1 MGKPIIGVYKISNT
15 LCPEGKYYIGY
26 SCNIRRRWNNHKR
39 DLKNGKHI
47 NIYLQN
53 VYNKY
58 GADCLQYEILHDCET
73 KEEAQDYETSY
84 LHDLS
89 IRDKLYNLLY
99 DSIGGDTMTHHPNRE
114 QIIEKVK
121 KTQKLKR
128 QLDPKFCIR
137 KDAPIVID
145 GVNYSGITEAG
156 KILNIPSRTI
166 NDRIY
171 SSSSKFINYHFL
183 DEKKQKEAEEKGRIR
198 IENKKEHNKKFSTG
212 RGIPIIIDNI
222 YYESMR
228 EAGKA
233 YGVDKDVISYRVKS
247 EKIQYKNYRYA
258 DSNKKIINIRPV
270 LIDDILYK
278 SATYASQET
287 GISRCT
293 ILNRIRSLN
302 PKFSGYKYAD
312 TKIDE
317 NTQPLSSLS
326 DGDVCNEIT
335 KYSDYIKTNC
345 VKPIIVDTTNCG
357 IKVMIDNIYYESLS
371 DAGRN
376 IGVSH
381 KTIKSRI
388 LSPNPKYAN
397 YFYADSKVLYDEP
410 MPSLPLLSVHD
421 VDNHEV

>member
-58 GADCLQYEILHDCET
+58 GADCLKYEILHDCET
-73 KEEAQDYETSY
+73 KEEAQEYETSY
-84 LHDLS
+84 LQDLT

-99 DSIGGDTMTHHPNRE
+99 DSIGGDTITHHPNRE
-114 QIIEKVK
+114 QIIEKLK
-121 KTQKLKR
+121 AKRKL
-128 QLDPKFCIR
+128 QTNYR

-171 SSSSKFINYHFL
+171 SSSPKFINYHFL

-198 IENKKEHNKKFSTG
+198 IENKKEHNKKFSIG
-212 RGIPIIIDNI
+212 RGVPIIIDNI

-228 EAGKA
+228 EAGEA
-233 YGVDKDVISYRVKS
+233 YGVDKDVISKRVKS
-247 EKIQYKNYRYA
+247 EEPQYQNYRYA
-258 DSNKKIINIRPV
+258 DSNKKIICIRPV
-270 LIDDILYK
+270 LIDDILYE

-293 ILNRIRSLN
+293 ILNRIKSPN

-317 NTQPLSSLS
+317 NMQPLSSLS
-326 DGDVCNEIT
+326 EGDVCNEIT
-335 KYSDYIKTNC
+335 KYTDYIKTNC
-345 VKPIIVDTTNCG
+345 VKPIIVNTTKSG

-371 DAGRN
+371 DASRN

-388 LSPNPKYAN
+388 LSHNPEFAN
-397 YFYADSKVLYDEP
+397 YCYADTKSAKIMLP
-410 MPSLPLLSVHD
+410 LPSLSEGD
-421 VDNHEV
+421 VCNQ

>member
-39 DLKNGKHI
+39 DLKNGKHT

-58 GADCLQYEILHDCET
+58 GADCLKYEILHDCET
-73 KEEAQDYETSY
+73 KEEAQEYETSY
-84 LHDLS
+84 LQDLT

-114 QIIEKVK
+114 QIIEKIK
-121 KTQKLKR
+121 AKRKL
-128 QLDPKFCIR
+128 QTNYR

-171 SSSSKFINYHFL
+171 SSSPKFINYHFL

-198 IENKKEHNKKFSTG
+198 IENKKEHNKKFSIG
-212 RGIPIIIDNI
+212 RGVPIIIDNI

-228 EAGKA
+228 EAEEVF
-233 YGVDKDVISYRVKS
+233 GVDRCIISKRVKS
-247 EKIQYKNYRYA
+247 EEPQYQNYRYA
-258 DSNKKIINIRPV
+258 DSNKKIICIRPV
-270 LIDDILYK
+270 LIDDILYE

-287 GISRCT
+287 GIERMTICSR
-293 ILNRIRSLN
+293 IKSPN

-317 NTQPLSSLS
+317 NMQPLSSLS
-326 DGDVCNEIT
+326 EGDVCNEIT
-335 KYSDYIKTNC
+335 KYTDYIKTNC
-345 VKPIIVDTTNCG
+345 VKPIIVNTTKSG

-371 DAGRN
+371 DASRN

-388 LSPNPKYAN
+388 LSHNPEFAN
-397 YFYADSKVLYDEP
+397 YCYADTKTHEV
-410 MPSLPLLSVHD
+410 MPSLPLLSERD
-421 VDNHEV
+421 ADNH

>member
-1 MGKPIIGVYKISNT
+1 MGKPIIGVYKITNT

-58 GADCLQYEILHDCET
+58 GADCLKYEILHDCET
-73 KEEAQDYETSY
+73 KEEAQEYETSY
-84 LHDLS
+84 LQDLT

-114 QIIEKVK
+114 QIIEKIKVK
-121 KTQKLKR
+121 RKL
-128 QLDPKFCIR
+128 QTNYR

-171 SSSSKFINYHFL
+171 SSSPKFINYHFL

-198 IENKKEHNKKFSTG
+198 IKNKKEHNKKFSIG
-212 RGIPIIIDNI
+212 RGVPIIIDNI

-233 YGVDKDVISYRVKS
+233 YGVDTDVISDRVKS
-247 EKIQYKNYRYA
+247 EKIQYTNYRYA

-270 LIDDILYK
+270 SIDDIFYE
-278 SATYASQET
+278 SVTYASQET
-287 GISRCT
+287 GISRGT
-293 ILNRIRSLN
+293 ILTRIRSLN

-326 DGDVCNEIT
+326 EGDVCNEIT
-335 KYSDYIKTNC
+335 KYTDYIKTNC
-345 VKPIIVDTTNCG
+345 VKPIIVNTTKSG

-371 DAGRN
+371 DASRN

-388 LSPNPKYAN
+388 LSHNPEFAN
-397 YFYADSKVLYDEP
+397 YCYADSKVLDDEI
-410 MPSLPLLSVHD
+410 MPSLPLLSVCD
-421 VDNHEV
+421 ADNHEV

>member
-26 SCNIRRRWNNHKR
+26 SCNIRRRWNNHKC

-58 GADCLQYEILHDCET
+58 GADCFKYEILHDCET
-73 KEEAQDYETSY
+73 KEEAQEYETSY
-84 LHDLS
+84 LQDLT

-99 DSIGGDTMTHHPNRE
+99 DSIGGDTITHHPNRE

-166 NDRIY
+166 NGRIY

-183 DEKKQKEAEEKGRIR
+183 DEKKQTEAEEKERIR
-198 IENKKEHNKKFSTG
+198 IENKKEHNKKFSIG
-212 RGIPIIIDNI
+212 RGVPIIIDNI

-233 YGVDKDVISYRVKS
+233 YGVDKDVISDRVKS

-258 DSNKKIINIRPV
+258 DSNKKINSIRPV

-287 GISRCT
+287 GICRGT
-293 ILNRIRSLN
+293 IINRIKSPN
-302 PKFSGYKYAD
+302 PKFSGYKYVD
-312 TKIDE
+312 TKTDE
-317 NTQPLSSLS
+317 VMLPLPSLS
-326 DGDVCNEIT
+326 EGDVCNEIT
-335 KYSDYIKTNC
+335 KYTDYIKTNC

-388 LSPNPKYAN
+388 LSPNPKFSGYK
-397 YFYADSKVLYDEP
+397 YADTKTDEV
-410 MPSLPLLSVHD
+410 MPSLPLLI
-421 VDNHEV
+421 VDDIDNREV